1 MTIQDKYEALTE
13 RYCDIME
20 ALCDPMSRE
29 EKMRMQEQASAIE
42 WELKELELKMDKE
55 V

>member
-1 MTIQDKYEALTE
+1 MTIQDKYEALTK
-13 RYCDIME
+13 RYCNIME

-29 EKMRMQEQASAIE
+29 EKMRLQEQASAIE
-42 WELKELELKMDKE
+42 WELKELESKIDEE